1 MVERLLRQLPES
13 HAAQLLFD
21 RLVRQHEHL
30 ARLFQRDPGLLSDVL
45 AIAAWSP
52 LLATTLEQ
60 SPDYIPWL
68 QRERVSARV
77 RTREE
82 LSESL
87 ARFALTNSALD
98 AHVILARFRRREL
111 LRTYLHDIR
120 GIRTIVETTEELS
133 NLADAILEYSVNLSR
148 QQLDNRYGSPQT
160 TDARG
165 RITSPDFCIV
175 ALGKLGSR
183 ELNYASDIDL
193 LFLYSDDGETSSGG
207 SRGQITNREY
217 FVKLVESLLRLVSQ
231 QAGEGAAYRIDVRLR
246 PHGRAGAPA
255 CSLSEAVRYYEK
267 TAQDWELQ
275 ALIRARAAAGSQRLY
290 TRFSQRVVDRVF
302 QPEVSVAAALRS
314 VSEAKQQ
321 IDRQREREE
330 KGFNVKL
337 GRGGIREIEFIAQAL
352 QIAYGGRDP
361 WLRAPHTLISLG
373 RLADRGL
380 ISELEHAQLSAAYHF
395 SRALEHRLQMEHGLQ
410 THSVPI
416 DRERRELVARRMNF
430 SDQNALAG
438 FEAALAAHT
447 SNVRAV
453 FDRLF
458 ARADVNAPAD
468 PRAGQSS
475 VAVGGAGLTDPD
487 GAAARL
493 AASIFLKHL
502 APGLD
507 SSKTNPGSVDA
518 LTAFLRTAADASL
531 NSHRALS
538 LATRF
543 ASSLDK
549 ASEPQTVTEPEI
561 ESLVRLCGASE
572 FFGEV
577 LAGSPALIH
586 ALTTDARTVHG
597 RDHLRELTASVNQQP
612 SFRAELNALRLTWS
626 RLLVEI
632 GARDAAGE
640 LTLPDLNRMLTEL
653 AVAAISAA
661 LLIAQRELTRRYQ
674 TLAANPRLAVLGLGR
689 LGSGGMDY
697 GSDLDVL
704 IVYDSATP
712 SPVAGL
718 THDEAYARLAEL
730 LVTALS
736 SITRERYLYRVDL
749 RLRPDGQKG
758 PLVTESDAFIAYLE
772 KRAGFWEWLAHV
784 KLRAVAGDLEFGR
797 AIEAAARRLI
807 HELAHKADPDQLCAE
822 TLRLRDRLEKAKTTG
837 RNTGLDIKYGAGGM
851 LDVYFAARY
860 LQLRDNVPDDY
871 DDRSTL
877 ATLRRL
883 RASGSLD
890 ETNFATLNEGY
901 ALLRSVDHQL
911 RLMVG
916 RSGRQ
921 PAPEHPAFRDLARR
935 LGYDGAAELVKELKV
950 RMTGIRGAYET
961 IMRFEADR
969 DGDQ

>member
-21 RLVRQHEHL
+21 RLGQHDHVR
-30 ARLFQRDPGLLSDVL
+30 RLFQREPGLLSDVL

-60 SPDYIPWL
+60 NPDYIPWL

-82 LSESL
+82 LGESL

-98 AHVILARFRRREL
+98 PHIILARFRRREL

-133 NLADAILEYSVNLSR
+133 NLADAILEYALNLSR
-148 QQLDNRYGSPQT
+148 QLLDNRYGSPQNR
-160 TDARG
+160 DDRG

-231 QAGEGAAYRIDVRLR
+231 QAGEGASYRIDVRLR

-255 CSLSEAVRYYEK
+255 CSLSEAVRYYEE

-290 TRFSQRVVDRVF
+290 TRFSQRVLDRVF
-302 QPEVSVAAALRS
+302 RSEVSVTAALQN
-314 VSEAKQQ
+314 VSQAKQK

-330 KGFNVKL
+330 KGFNIKL

-361 WLRAPHTLISLG
+361 WLRASHTLISLG

-380 ISELEHAQLSAAYHF
+380 ISEPEHAQLSAAYHF

-430 SDQNALAG
+430 SDENALAG
-438 FEAALAAHT
+438 FETALAANT
-447 SNVRAV
+447 SNVRGV

-458 ARADVNAPAD
+458 ARAEVNLPAD

-475 VAVGGAGLTDPD
+475 VAVGGAGLVDAD
-487 GAAARL
+487 GAAAHL

-502 APGLD
+502 ALSNTESGT
-507 SSKTNPGSVDA
+507 SNPGNVAA
-518 LTAFLRTAADASL
+518 LTDFLRTAADASL
-531 NSHRALS
+531 NSHRALW

-549 ASEPQTVTEPEI
+549 TSEPQTVTEPEI

-572 FFGEV
+572 FFGEIM
-577 LAGSPALIH
+577 AGSPALIH
-586 ALTTDARTVHG
+586 ALTTDAHTVER
-597 RDHLRELTASVNQQP
+597 RDHLRELTASVNQQQ
-612 SFRAELNALRLTWS
+612 SYRAELGALRRTWS
-626 RLLVEI
+626 GLLVEI
-632 GARDAAGE
+632 GGRDAAAD
-640 LTLPDLNRMLTEL
+640 LTLPGLNRMLTEL
-653 AVAAISAA
+653 AVAAISVA
-661 LLIAQRELTRRYQ
+661 LQIAERELARRYQ
-674 TLAANPRLAVLGLGR
+674 TLAASPRLAVLGLGR

-697 GSDLDVL
+697 GSDLDVV
-704 IVYDSATP
+704 IVYDSTTP
-712 SPVAGL
+712 SPVAAL

-730 LVTALS
+730 LITALS
-736 SITRERYLYRVDL
+736 HITRERYLYRVDL

-758 PLVTESDAFIAYLE
+758 PLVTGSEAFIAYLE

-797 AIEAAARRLI
+797 AIEAAARKLI

-822 TLRLRDRLEKAKTTG
+822 TRRLRDRLEKEKTAR
-837 RNTGLDIKYGAGGM
+837 RNAGLDIKHGAGGM

-871 DDRSTL
+871 EDRSTP

-883 RASGSLD
+883 LAAGSLD
-890 ETNFATLNEGY
+890 KTNFVTLDEGY
-901 ALLRSVDHQL
+901 ALLRLVDHQV

-921 PAPEHPAFRDLARR
+921 AAPEHPVFRDIARR
-935 LGYDGAAELVKELKV
+935 LGYGGAAELIKELTV
-950 RMTGIRGAYET
+950 RMTGIRRAYQS